1 MVCVIPPFAGIN
13 CRYTNSVKREPL
25 WKDRRLKENPK
36 PDTRQLISA
45 DLRLARR
52 DRGTVRVSV
61 ECSLCPTAETLS
73 RSYVGADFD
82 RATMALIRML
92 NKKGWRINLRSKSPL
107 CGTCSSRAE
116 PPKETLPASAPSSR
130 PAAWRQSMD
139 DRLCIHCGMTYE
151 ATRPGSSTVFCNTCT
166 SELDE
171 HQKSS
176 MTILWAG
183 ARIRAGRDA
192 RIELGHAVQDPW
204 PDGFPVKGQ

>member
-1 MVCVIPPFAGIN
+1 
-13 CRYTNSVKREPL
+13 
-25 WKDRRLKENPK
+25 
-36 PDTRQLISA
+36 
-45 DLRLARR
+45 
-52 DRGTVRVSV
+52 
-61 ECSLCPTAETLS
+61 
-73 RSYVGADFD
+73 
-82 RATMALIRML
+82 
-92 NKKGWRINLRSKSPL
+92 
-107 CGTCSSRAE
+107 
-116 PPKETLPASAPSSR
+116 
-130 PAAWRQSMD
+130 MD
-139 DRLCIHCGMTYE
+139 DRLCIHCGTTYE